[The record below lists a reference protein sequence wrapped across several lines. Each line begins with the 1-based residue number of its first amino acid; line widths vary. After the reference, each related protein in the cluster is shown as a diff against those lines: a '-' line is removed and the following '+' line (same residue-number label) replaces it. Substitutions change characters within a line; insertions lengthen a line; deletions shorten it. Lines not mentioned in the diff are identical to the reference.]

1 MKLCGGGQE
10 ILHIVRAWMGSTAE
24 ENKERMDGDGQVPEK
39 LAEGELWRTRQEE
52 RDGYSWANKNNR

>member
-52 RDGYSWANKNNR
+52 RWL